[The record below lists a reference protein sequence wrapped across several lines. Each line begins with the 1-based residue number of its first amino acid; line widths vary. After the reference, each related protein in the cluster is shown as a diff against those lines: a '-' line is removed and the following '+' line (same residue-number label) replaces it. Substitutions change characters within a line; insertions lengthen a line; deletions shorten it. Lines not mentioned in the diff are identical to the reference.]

1 MKIASKIRPRDGK
14 PRTHV
19 VHGKA
24 YVFAPT
30 QDRVGEIHFVADVDN
45 EDHGALFMRN
55 GGFYHF
61 DESLQVAPLKRAAPS
76 AAVGSAS
83 PPVPPAPPQN
93 EPNPML
99 AQFSQA
105 VLDEAGALIAGSMTT
120 ISTAV
125 GSVSAPAV
133 VLAALALEKA
143 KESPRKSVVD
153 LLDRSVEGLRATN
166 QLGAQS

>member
-14 PRTHV
+14 PRTHI
-19 VHGKA
+19 VHGKT

-30 QDRVGEIHFVADVDN
+30 QHRDGEIHFVADVDHA
-45 EDHGALFMRN
+45 DHGALFMGN

-61 DESLQVAPLKRAAPS
+61 DEGLQAPPLTRDT
-76 AAVGSAS
+76 
-83 PPVPPAPPQN
+83 PPVPVAPPAPNTPPADST
-93 EPNPML
+93 PNPLL
-99 AQFSQA
+99 AQFGQA
-105 VLDEAGALIAGSMTT
+105 VLDEATTLIAGSMTT

-153 LLDRSVEGLRATN
+153 LLERSIDGLRAAGLLSSTP
-166 QLGAQS
+166 

>member
-1 MKIASKIRPRDGK
+1 MKIASKIRPRNGNA
-14 PRTHV
+14 RTHV
-19 VHGKA
+19 VHGKT

-30 QDRVGEIHFVADVDN
+30 QDQAGEIHFVADVDN
-45 EDHGALFMRN
+45 PDHAELFVRN

-61 DESLQVAPLKRAAPS
+61 GEKLRVPPLTRDKAPTWGPAAK
-76 AAVGSAS
+76 
-83 PPVPPAPPQN
+83 PPAPPADSTSGQL
-93 EPNPML
+93 L
-99 AQFSQA
+99 AEFGQA
-105 VLDEAGALIAGSMTT
+105 VLDEAATLVAGSMTT

-153 LLDRSVEGLRATN
+153 LLERSIDGLRAAGLLSSTP
-166 QLGAQS
+166 